1 MIAGSAATRRSAV
14 VIGAEI
20 GKIAAFLR
28 RDFLVAWN
36 YRLALLSDMVTLVAQ
51 TVIFYFVSL
60 MVDERKLPNFGS
72 SQSSY
77 MAFVAVGIALGTLL
91 YVGMGRMASALR
103 SEQLTGTLESLLMTP
118 TSPLTIQLGLVAYD
132 LLYIPI
138 RTAVFLILVRMV
150 FGVNFHSSG
159 ILPAVAI
166 GIVFLPFVWGLGA
179 ASAAAVLR
187 FRQVTGVIG
196 LGGFALTVGSGAY
209 FPLHL
214 LPWWVAAVNRF
225 NPIAMALDGVR
236 MALLGGASW
245 TRVGHQILP
254 LAAMSMLTLAAGLA
268 AFHLAF
274 QKERQAG
281 TLGIY

>member
-118 TSPLTIQLGLVAYD
+118 TSPVTIQLGLVAYD

-150 FGVNFHSSG
+150 FGVTFIQAGSSRPWLSASSSFRSSG
-159 ILPAVAI
+159 VWEQPVPRLSS
-166 GIVFLPFVWGLGA
+166 GFV
-179 ASAAAVLR
+179 
-187 FRQVTGVIG
+187 
-196 LGGFALTVGSGAY
+196 
-209 FPLHL
+209 
-214 LPWWVAAVNRF
+214 
-225 NPIAMALDGVR
+225 
-236 MALLGGASW
+236 
-245 TRVGHQILP
+245 
-254 LAAMSMLTLAAGLA
+254 
-268 AFHLAF
+268 
-274 QKERQAG
+274 K
-281 TLGIY
+281 